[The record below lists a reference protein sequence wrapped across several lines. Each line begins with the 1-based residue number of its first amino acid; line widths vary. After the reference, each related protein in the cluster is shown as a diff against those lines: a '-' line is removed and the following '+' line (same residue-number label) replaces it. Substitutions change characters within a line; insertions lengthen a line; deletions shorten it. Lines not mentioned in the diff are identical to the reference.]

1 MLNATLNKEQE
12 AEMIRLKQYF
22 PYRIVWAIIDLET
35 GKFEAHAS
43 FNKRQMNKALRD
55 GKSHVFK
62 L

>member
-1 MLNATLNKEQE
+1 MSATLNKEQE

-22 PYRIVWAIIDLET
+22 PYRIVWATSDLET

-43 FNKRQMNKALRD
+43 FDKRQMNKALRD